1 MNSEVDLTKQCY
13 QIWHKVAKVAKKCYQ
28 KWQKVAK
35 VEKKGSIGFCGE
47 VAKVAKKVLPET
59 AKSGQSGQKVPK
71 WRKRVPWVSKEM
83 LRVRPTQARAVGCRS
98 GSKGPTLKAPSS
110 VPEGP

>member
-35 VEKKGSIGFCGE
+35 V
-47 VAKVAKKVLPET
+47 AKKC
-59 AKSGQSGQKVPK
+59 QSGEKGFHGFP
-71 WRKRVPWVSKEM
+71 RKCYVFDLHR
-83 LRVRPTQARAVGCRS
+83 LG
-98 GSKGPTLKAPSS
+98 L
-110 VPEGP
+110 

>member
-35 VEKKGSIGFCGE
+35 VPKKR
-47 VAKVAKKVLPET
+47 LN
-59 AKSGQSGQKVPK
+59 
-71 WRKRVPWVSKEM
+71 WRKRV
-83 LRVRPTQARAVGCRS
+83 LGCS
-98 GSKGPTLKAPSS
+98 NYTGLAPFA
-110 VPEGP
+110 

>member
-35 VEKKGSIGFCGE
+35 V
-47 VAKVAKKVLPET
+47 AKKHQN
-59 AKSGQSGQKVPK
+59 G
-71 WRKRVPWVSKEM
+71 RKRV
-83 LRVRPTQARAVGCRS
+83 LGCS
-98 GSKGPTLKAPSS
+98 NYTGLAPFA
-110 VPEGP
+110 

>member
-35 VEKKGSIGFCGE
+35 V
-47 VAKVAKKVLPET
+47 AKKH
-59 AKSGQSGQKVPK
+59 QK
-71 WRKRVPWVSKEM
+71 WRKRV
-83 LRVRPTQARAVGCRS
+83 LGCS
-98 GSKGPTLKAPSS
+98 NYTGLAPFA
-110 VPEGP
+110 

>member
-35 VEKKGSIGFCGE
+35 V
-47 VAKVAKKVLPET
+47 AKKC
-59 AKSGQSGQKVPK
+59 QK
-71 WRKRVPWVSKEM
+71 WRKRV
-83 LRVRPTQARAVGCRS
+83 LRCSNYTG
-98 GSKGPTLKAPSS
+98 LAPFA
-110 VPEGP
+110 